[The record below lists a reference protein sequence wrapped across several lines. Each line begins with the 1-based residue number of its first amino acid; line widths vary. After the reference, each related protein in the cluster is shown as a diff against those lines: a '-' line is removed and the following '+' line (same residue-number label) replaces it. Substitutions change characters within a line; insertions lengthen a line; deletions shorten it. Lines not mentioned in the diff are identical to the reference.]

1 MNVFQ
6 NLPCDSKYV
15 EANGFSI
22 VREYVGRCAGKDLHE
37 ESVIPHDGSSDNVP
51 LKRPGYYWTKTIIF
65 RKKDNFVIVTSG
77 RDAGQY
83 DIIVRLLDYRLFFV
97 ADGETSKFDTAK

>member
-22 VREYVGRCAGKDLHE
+22 VREYAGRCAGKDLHE
-37 ESVIPHDGSSDNVP
+37 ESVIPHDGSLTTFHSKDLDIIG
-51 LKRPGYYWTKTIIF
+51 LKRSYSAKRTI
-65 RKKDNFVIVTSG
+65 
-77 RDAGQY
+77 
-83 DIIVRLLDYRLFFV
+83 L
-97 ADGETSKFDTAK
+97 